1 MFRLILVNVPIV
13 IVLFSR
19 PDSPRFFCFNS
30 FSERGTAQNVGMT
43 PFQSFLT
50 SFLCN
55 TSAGEYAGFALIA
68 ADASLLE
75 VAVMTLVVNARYLLM
90 SAAIGQRVSPGTPF
104 IHRLCMV
111 YDLTDEIFA
120 VSVARPGFLN
130 PNYIYGVT
138 LVAIPFWAVGTALGC
153 LAGNLM
159 SPRLTSAL
167 SVALFGMF
175 LAVVIPKARNSR
187 VIAGVTVISFAASY
201 AAARLPVG
209 AAVSDGTRTII
220 LTITI
225 SAGAALLFP
234 QRKEGEKL
242 V

>member
-1 MFRLILVNVPIV
+1 MFRLTLVNVPIL

-50 SFLCN
+50 SFLCY

-68 ADASLLE
+68 ADVSLLE
-75 VAVMTLVVNARYLLM
+75 VAVMPLVVNVCYLLM
-90 SAAIGQRVSPGTPF
+90 RAAIGQRVSPGTPF

-120 VSVARPGFLN
+120 VSVAGPGFLN

-138 LVAIPFWAVGTALGC
+138 LVAIPF
-153 LAGNLM
+153 
-159 SPRLTSAL
+159 
-167 SVALFGMF
+167 
-175 LAVVIPKARNSR
+175 
-187 VIAGVTVISFAASY
+187 
-201 AAARLPVG
+201 
-209 AAVSDGTRTII
+209 
-220 LTITI
+220 
-225 SAGAALLFP
+225 
-234 QRKEGEKL
+234 
-242 V
+242 